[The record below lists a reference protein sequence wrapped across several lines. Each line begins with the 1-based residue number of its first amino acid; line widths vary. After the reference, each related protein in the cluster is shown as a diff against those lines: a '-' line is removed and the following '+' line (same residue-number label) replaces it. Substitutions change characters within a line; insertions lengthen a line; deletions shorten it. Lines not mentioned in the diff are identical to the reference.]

1 LAPTLMFLN
10 FASGLNWII
19 LQLIILLSF
28 SVWRYT
34 YNFYTIYDALFS
46 LFLFGVF
53 FYVNFFFLV

>member
-1 LAPTLMFLN
+1 MFLN

-19 LQLIILLSF
+19 LQLIILLIF

-34 YNFYTIYDALFS
+34 YNFYTIYDTLFS
-46 LFLFGVF
+46 FLLFSFF